1 MVATTWQATATTRL
15 MRITSPSP
23 VQDGWGCP
31 MNAVPVMTARAN
43 SRATRA
49 KRPS

>member
-23 VQDGWGCP
+23 VQEGLGWP
-31 MNAVPVMTARAN
+31 MNAVPVITASAN
-43 SRATRA
+43 SRAIRA
-49 KRPS
+49 